1 MSKERESKERE
12 LDDNNKLMK
21 TDKKNFLARES
32 PKENFKTKTNRN
44 TKNKQKTKNKE
55 EKKNRNNS

>member
-21 TDKKNFLARES
+21 TGKKNFLARES
-32 PKENFKTKTNRN
+32 TKEDFKTKTNRN